1 MIISNHN
8 LRYLPPTGGIGI
20 NHPICVDTR
29 NIESFV
35 GCFEKHII
43 CINIMRIRIGHHQQ
57 MPVSGKLP
65 AKTRQSD
72 LAFLIKN
79 LFRITCKCRGLRQWP
94 IRGIYIIERRVA
106 YTTPDRGEI
115 AAPNLHMLKQLAI
128 AKYCRLVTNQ
138 IPFPDLDVK
147 VAVYHHALNLRVRE
161 STNKSQSPNTRSCSD
176 QLAVVRNIDGANAH
190 CEAAAR
196 VVRRDASETPSG
208 SWPCMIGL
216 LV

>member
-1 MIISNHN
+1 MPLRVFDIFCCAFLMPFDIKNCSVSVIISNHN

-72 LAFLIKN
+72 LTFLIKT
-79 LFRITCKCRGLRQWP
+79 LFRITCKCRGLRQWS
-94 IRGIYIIERRVA
+94 IRWINIIERWGA
-106 YTTPDRGEI
+106 YTTPYRGEI
-115 AAPNLHMLKQLAI
+115 AASNLHMLKQFAI

-138 IPFPDLDVK
+138 WMNRLSKGI
-147 VAVYHHALNLRVRE
+147 
-161 STNKSQSPNTRSCSD
+161 SP
-176 QLAVVRNIDGANAH
+176 
-190 CEAAAR
+190 AR
-196 VVRRDASETPSG
+196 T
-208 SWPCMIGL
+208 SWL
-216 LV
+216 W